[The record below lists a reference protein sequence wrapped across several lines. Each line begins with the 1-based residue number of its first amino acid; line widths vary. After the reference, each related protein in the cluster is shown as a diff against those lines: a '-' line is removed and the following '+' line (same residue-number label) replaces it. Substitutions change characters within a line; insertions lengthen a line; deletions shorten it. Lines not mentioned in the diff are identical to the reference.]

1 MGPIFEVTAVVD
13 GERKYVGTARRGET
27 KGMYILDLRDEF
39 KETPLL
45 DVEIDEPEAE
55 PLEKKTVTKKK

>member
-1 MGPIFEVTAVVD
+1 MGPIFDVTAVVD

-27 KGMYILDLRDEF
+27 EGAYILDLLEEF

-45 DVEIDEPEAE
+45 DVKIDEPEAD
-55 PLEKKTVTKKK
+55 PLEKTITKKK